1 MLRLPPGQ
9 IVWPIVRIS
18 ALAWAVIRAVVTAAI
33 KVAGV
38 APEDASLRLL
48 TSVVLVL
55 AVGVVALVDNSLAR
69 ERIWNANLGLGRRR
83 VFLLAVA
90 SAGALEMGFRVITWL
105 AAGG

>member
-1 MLRLPPGQ
+1 MLRIPPKQ
-9 IVWPIVRIS
+9 IVWPIVRVS
-18 ALAWAVIRAVVTAAI
+18 ALAWAVIRAVVAAAI
-33 KVAGV
+33 NLA
-38 APEDASLRLL
+38 AEASEDASLLL
-48 TSVVLVL
+48 PTSVILVL

-90 SAGALEMGFRVITWL
+90 SAGALEMGLRVITWP